1 MPDSKYCPKIPRVP
15 VTLGTYHML
24 GFFERFLLYKNQRL
38 HRLTMYSKSFA
49 QNIKCILGLI
59 FLPPQHKPTKCECQR
74 KLPERRNYLPK
85 RSTPAKVP
93 SWLNWMESKFNFE
106 AEIVETPKSFNSIID
121 GCNWISLKTIGF
133 RQRQVCVTNHKP
145 VKFKQ
150 LWNFQI
156 CLISSDEGTKQFYRN
171 INYGLGAGTISRNVS
186 KIRQF

>member
-1 MPDSKYCPKIPRVP
+1 M
-15 VTLGTYHML
+15 H
-24 GFFERFLLYKNQRL
+24 
-38 HRLTMYSKSFA
+38 SKSFA

-133 RQRQVCVTNHKP
+133 RQRQGCVTNHKP

-156 CLISSDEGTKQFYRN
+156 CLISSDMRGPNNSTEILIMGWGREQFPEMYQKSDNFNLVWWGGPN
-171 INYGLGAGTISRNVS
+171 ISMQNPQSRNSS
-186 KIRQF
+186 KPWFLKAMVP